1 MIDKNEK
8 IKALR
13 AAFPY
18 TLPIFAGFTFLGMAY
33 GIYMNSL
40 GFSFIYPMLM
50 SLVIYAGSMEFLAAS
65 LLVGA
70 FDPLRAFLL
79 TLMVNARHLFYGISM
94 IDRYKG
100 AGRKKPYLMFAL
112 TDETYSLVCSEE
124 SVKGAEDRYKYYFFL
139 SLFNQ
144 SYWITGSLIGSVLGS
159 LISFS
164 TEGIDFVLTALFVTI
179 FVEQWLSVKD
189 HRWAMTGVVCSAVCL
204 LIFGSENF
212 LIPAMICI
220 TAVLLALKN
229 KAVRGKESGENEV
242 RAKESRVDE
251 QCTFDNDSG
260 CRSSGYS
267 RTQSSAISDFRWK

>member
-1 MIDKNEK
+1 MKK
-8 IKALR
+8 KAFR
-13 AAFPY
+13 AALPY
-18 TLPIFAGFTFLGMAY
+18 TLPICVAFLFLGMSY
-33 GIYMNSL
+33 GFLMRSQ
-40 GFSFIYPMLM
+40 GFSFVYPMLM
-50 SLVIYAGSMEFLAAS
+50 SLFIFAGSMEFVTAN
-65 LLVGA
+65 LLLMPT
-70 FDPLRAFLL
+70 FQPLHAFLL

-124 SVKGAEDRYKYYFFL
+124 SVKGVEDRYKYYFFL

-159 LISFS
+159 LIPFS